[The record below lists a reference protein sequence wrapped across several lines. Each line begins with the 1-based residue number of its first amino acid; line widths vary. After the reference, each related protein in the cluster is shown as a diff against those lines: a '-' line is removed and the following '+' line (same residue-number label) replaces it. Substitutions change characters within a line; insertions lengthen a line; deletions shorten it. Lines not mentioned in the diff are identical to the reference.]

1 MAEKLKVDHVSL
13 SNLKVLKV
21 GILGIRNYCPFEEER
36 KVRSLPLYLS
46 RTKVTDTVSD

>member
-13 SNLKVLKV
+13 SNLPVLKV

-36 KVRSLPLYLS
+36 KSLPLYLS